1 MNSSPNLQPFARL
14 YEQHGRKLPPVVA
27 LLLVIVIASL
37 SARLIWAL
45 VPTPEQAR
53 WQAPTLPA
61 PQVAAHQKT
70 DIQAIISQN
79 LFGAYQATPGAQNA
93 AEAPETRLSL
103 TLIGILSATQEHE
116 SRALI
121 GSSNGDEKPYAV
133 GDDVISGVSL
143 QAIFPDRVIL
153 SRGGALE
160 TLRLNKDAPITATA
174 AAPTSSVSSGTAQML
189 SQVRDQILTDPSK
202 ASQYIRVQ
210 PANVDG
216 QLRGF
221 RVYPG
226 RERGAFNQLG
236 LRPGDL
242 VTQVNGIQLDDSQ
255 KALQMLTELS
265 KANSISLTVERGGQ
279 SQNFNVTLN

>member
-1 MNSSPNLQPFARL
+1 MTSSLNLQPFARL
-14 YEQHGRKLPPVVA
+14 YEQHGRKLPPVAV
-27 LLLVIVIASL
+27 LLLVIMIASL
-37 SARLIWAL
+37 SAHLIWAL
-45 VPTPEQAR
+45 VPTPANSR

-61 PQVAAHQKT
+61 PQQTQHQQT
-70 DIQAIISQN
+70 DIQAIVSQN
-79 LFGAYQATPGAQNA
+79 LFGAYQANLSGDG

-103 TLIGILSATQEHE
+103 SLIGILAATESSE

-121 GSSNGDEKPYAV
+121 GSTGDEEKPYAI
-133 GDDVISGVSL
+133 GDVITNGVSL

-153 SRGGALE
+153 SRNGALE
-160 TLRLNKDAPITATA
+160 TLKLNKEAPTTAMA
-174 AAPTSSVSSGTAQML
+174 PPPTSSVPTGTAQL
-189 SQVRDQILTDPSK
+189 LGNIRDEVLNDPSK

-210 PANVDG
+210 PANVNG
-216 QLRGF
+216 QMKGF

-279 SQNFNVTLN
+279 PQNFNVTLN